1 MTRWAANVR
10 GRRET
15 LHGSGQETARRACRL
30 SWTGQV
36 VAITEDAGLDFE
48 FVFAEFHRFLY
59 NDGIWKRIGNNLG
72 VFAVHDECR
81 CLV

>member
-1 MTRWAANVR
+1 M
-10 GRRET
+10 
-15 LHGSGQETARRACRL
+15 
-30 SWTGQV
+30 